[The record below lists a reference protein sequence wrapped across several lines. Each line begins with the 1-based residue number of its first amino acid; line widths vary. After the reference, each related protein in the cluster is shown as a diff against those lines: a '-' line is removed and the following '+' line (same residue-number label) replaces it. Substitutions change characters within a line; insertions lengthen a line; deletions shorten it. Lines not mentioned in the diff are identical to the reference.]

1 MPSRIERELAV
12 ALADVA
18 IPMPRLRDSLDD
30 PALLGFPSTLPI
42 ELAMGEYPRNDI
54 LAAYGIGPQEWDV
67 LRFSPA
73 FRKAV
78 RDATDMLKKDGMSFR
93 LKARMQSEALLET
106 SWNIIHSPHTPS
118 AVKADLIKH
127 THRVAGL
134 EPKGDG
140 VLGQGGTALQINI
153 NLG

>member
-1 MPSRIERELAV
+1 MPRRYPVPAV
-12 ALADVA
+12 VEEISHLPA
-18 IPMPRLRDSLDD
+18 PRLRDNLDD
-30 PALLGFPSTLPI
+30 PALLGFPATLPI

-54 LAAYGIGPQEWDV
+54 LAAYGIDAAAWDQ

-73 FRKAV
+73 FRKAL
-78 RDATDMLKKDGMSFR
+78 RDALELLKKDGMSFR

-134 EPKGDG
+134 EPKDG
-140 VLGQGGTALQINI
+140 AAGGLGNALQINI
-153 NLG
+153 ML